1 MESPVVYLLF
11 ALLLA
16 GAAGTAG
23 WLVVHF
29 LGVRYK
35 LEYTLAFVEHFRKL
49 VEGIKGGELDERA
62 LAWLKAHAQRM
73 QRLLGEHGRI
83 EYWSPQGNYIE
94 RNFEVVVR
102 TVQEIEGGGYSDHLA
117 AECQLTLINFLTKLE
132 RRYR

>member
-1 MESPVVYLLF
+1 MQSPVVYGLF

-16 GAAGTAG
+16 GAAATGSV
-23 WLVVHF
+23 LVVRF
-29 LGVRYK
+29 LRIRYK
-35 LEYTLAFVEHFRKL
+35 LEYTLAFVERFRKL
-49 VEGIKGGELDERA
+49 VEGIKGGVLDERA

-73 QRLLGEHGRI
+73 QRLLGDRGRI

-117 AECQLTLINFLTKLE
+117 AECQLTLINFLTALE